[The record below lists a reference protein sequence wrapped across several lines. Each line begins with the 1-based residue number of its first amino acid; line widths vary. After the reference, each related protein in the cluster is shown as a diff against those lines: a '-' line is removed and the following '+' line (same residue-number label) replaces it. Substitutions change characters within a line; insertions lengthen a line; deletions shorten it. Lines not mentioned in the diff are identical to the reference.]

1 VRYLSSFL
9 REIFITLLVA
19 LVLFL
24 GIHYSIQNSEV
35 IGYSMEP
42 NLHNGERVLINKLA
56 YRFGNIPHRGDVIV
70 LIPPGSLNSE
80 NDYIKRIIGLPGEKV
95 ELRGGKVYIQQAD
108 GNVFT
113 LDETYVPNP
122 SMQNY
127 TSDVILPRQY
137 FVMGDNRN
145 NSSDSRGGWT
155 VGLDDIVGKAWVV
168 TWPFSDIGLAPNYA
182 LPQG

>member
-1 VRYLSSFL
+1 LGSFL
-9 REIFITLLVA
+9 REVIITLLIA
-19 LVLFL
+19 LLLFL

-56 YRFGNIPHRGDVIV
+56 YRFGGTPQRGDVIV
-70 LIPPGSLNSE
+70 LIPPESLSSE

-95 ELRGGKVYIQQAD
+95 ELKDGKVYIHKENGD
-108 GNVFT
+108 VFA
-113 LDETYVPNP
+113 LYEPYVPNP
-122 SMQNY
+122 SMRDY
-127 TSDVILPRQY
+127 LSDIIPSGRY

-155 VGLDDIVGKAWVV
+155 VALEDIVGKAWLV
-168 TWPFSDIGLAPNYA
+168 TWPPSDIGLAPNYA
-182 LPQG
+182 LS